1 MTRYFIPMTITL
13 VLMLFGFQSLQAQ
26 CLDWLAPTPTSG
38 WTDLNTTFG
47 GAPCDDGSG
56 CPFNEF
62 TDFEVWAAEAYTV
75 DNFVEGGTYAFSIC
89 NGPGAGSWVP
99 EFTIIAPSGAV
110 DAFGAGDG
118 DACTITWTASES
130 GTYLIVI
137 NEAGQCGG
145 GPNVQED
152 NGFPALTCTDS
163 PEVLCTPVVCE
174 AGTMTS
180 AGVTSICEEGGTFS
194 LVAEGATAPSP
205 GGFGWVFLDDL
216 GGTGAL
222 EQDFILTGAM
232 MSVDYDSDLNGLLS
246 ANTLPEFGGTWIVK
260 AASYDDPMAP
270 FASICS
276 LSADSLIVTFG
287 SNPILDS
294 IVDNGDGSATV
305 AVTGGSAPYTY
316 EWSDGQT
323 TQTATDLVT
332 GTYSVIVTDADG
344 CSLTAEVD
352 VLLVG
357 TTQPESLRYLSVGPN
372 PNTGLI
378 YFNLELNSTELV
390 QVRVF
395 DLQGK
400 AIYRSAPA
408 TLQQQRLEIDLGNAV
423 NGLYLVQILIGDEQ
437 MTRKV
442 VLNR

>member
-1 MTRYFIPMTITL
+1 M
-13 VLMLFGFQSLQAQ
+13 
-26 CLDWLAPTPTSG
+26 D
-38 WTDLNTTFG
+38 
-47 GAPCDDGSG
+47 
-56 CPFNEF
+56 
-62 TDFEVWAAEAYTV
+62 
-75 DNFVEGGTYAFSIC
+75 
-89 NGPGAGSWVP
+89 
-99 EFTIIAPSGAV
+99 
-110 DAFGAGDG
+110 
-118 DACTITWTASES
+118 
-130 GTYLIVI
+130 
-137 NEAGQCGG
+137 
-145 GPNVQED
+145 
-152 NGFPALTCTDS
+152 
-163 PEVLCTPVVCE
+163 
-174 AGTMTS
+174 
-180 AGVTSICEEGGTFS
+180 
-194 LVAEGATAPSP
+194 
-205 GGFGWVFLDDL
+205 
-216 GGTGAL
+216 
-222 EQDFILTGAM
+222 
-232 MSVDYDSDLNGLLS
+232 VDYDSDLNGLLS
-246 ANTLPEFGGTWIVK
+246 ANTLPELGGTWIIK
-260 AASYDDPMAP
+260 AAAYDNPMAP

-276 LSADSLIVTFG
+276 LSADSLVVTFG
-287 SNPILDS
+287 SNPTLAS
-294 IVDNGDGSATV
+294 IEDNGDGSATV
-305 AVTGGSAPYTY
+305 MVAGGSTPYTY